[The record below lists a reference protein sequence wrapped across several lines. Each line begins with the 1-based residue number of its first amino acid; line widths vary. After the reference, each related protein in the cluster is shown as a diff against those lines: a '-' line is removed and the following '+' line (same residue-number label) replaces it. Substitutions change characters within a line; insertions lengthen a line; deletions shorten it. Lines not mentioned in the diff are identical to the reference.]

1 MAVYKRG
8 YERYEGRL
16 TPEWSR
22 SLTIARQAYRRVF
35 NSRLLITYLALCFIC
50 PVVCALIMYLPHNA
64 GALKMIPGANLISI
78 RPGFFL
84 GFMHWQGWLGFVLTA
99 FIGPGLVSADLANN
113 ALPLYFA
120 RPFSRTEYVV
130 GKMSVLAILLSF
142 ITWIPGLMLF
152 AFQSYLAGP
161 EWFWANLHVAYALFV
176 GFWIWIIL
184 LSLLA
189 LAMSAWVKWK
199 LAAGALILAI
209 VFVAAGFGEAFNSM
223 VHTQAGR
230 LINVVQVIDTI
241 WSSMLGM
248 ANRSGI
254 SPEHAWMSLAAGCA
268 LCLHLL
274 SRKIR
279 AYEVERS

>member
-35 NSRLLITYLALCFIC
+35 DSRLLSTYLVLCLLG
-50 PVVCALIMYLPHNA
+50 PAVCALIIYVPHNE
-64 GALKMIPGANLISI
+64 GALQMIPGARLLTIKP
-78 RPGFFL
+78 RFFL
-84 GFMHWQGWLGFVLTA
+84 EFMHVQGWLGFLLTA

-113 ALPLYFA
+113 ALPLYFS
-120 RPFSRTEYVV
+120 RPFSRAEYVV
-130 GKMSVLAILLSF
+130 GKWLVLAILLSF

-161 EWFWANLHVAYALFV
+161 QWFWDNLHVAGALFV
-176 GFWIWIIL
+176 GFWVWIAL
-184 LSLLA
+184 SSLLA

-209 VFVAAGFGEAFNSM
+209 FFVAAGFGEALNAM
-223 VHTQAGR
+223 MHTRAGR

-241 WSSMLGM
+241 WSSMLGLT
-248 ANRSGI
+248 NRSGI
-254 SPEHAWMSLAAGCA
+254 SPASAWISLIAACV

>member
-22 SLTIARQAYRRVF
+22 CLTIARQAYRRVF
-35 NSRLLITYLALCFIC
+35 DSRLLITYLVLCFIC
-50 PVVCALIMYLPHNA
+50 PIVCAVIMYLPHNA

-78 RPGFFL
+78 KPAFFL
-84 GFMHWQGWLGFVLTA
+84 HFMHWQGWLGFVLTA

-113 ALPLYFA
+113 ALPLYFS
-120 RPFSRTEYVV
+120 RPFSRTEYVL
-130 GKMSVLAILLSF
+130 GKMSVLAILISV
-142 ITWIPGLMLF
+142 ITWIPGLALF
-152 AFQSYLAGP
+152 AFQSYLAGFD
-161 EWFWANLHVAYALFV
+161 WLRANLHVAYALFV
-176 GFWIWIIL
+176 GFWVWIAL

-209 VFVAAGFGEAFNSM
+209 FFVAAGFGEAFNSM
-223 VHTQAGR
+223 VHTHAGS

-241 WSSMLGM
+241 WSSMLGL

-254 SPEHAWMSLAAGCA
+254 SPENAWISLIAGCA

>member
-1 MAVYKRG
+1 V
-8 YERYEGRL
+8 
-16 TPEWSR
+16 
-22 SLTIARQAYRRVF
+22 
-35 NSRLLITYLALCFIC
+35 LCFIC
-50 PVVCALIMYLPHNA
+50 PVVCALIIYLPHNA
-64 GALKMIPGANLISI
+64 GALKMIPGANLLSI
-78 RPGFFL
+78 KPDFFL
-84 GFMHWQGWLGFVLTA
+84 HFMHWQGWLGFVLTA

-113 ALPLYFA
+113 ALPLYFS
-120 RPFSRTEYVV
+120 RPFTRTEYVM

-142 ITWIPGLMLF
+142 ITWIPGLLLF
-152 AFQSYLAGP
+152 AFQSYLAGAQ
-161 EWFWANLHVAYALFV
+161 WFWDNLHVAYALFA
-176 GFWIWIIL
+176 GFWIWIAL
-184 LSLLA
+184 LGLLA

-209 VFVAAGFGEAFNSM
+209 FFVAAGFGEAFNSM
-223 VHTQAGR
+223 VNTHAGR

-241 WSSMLGM
+241 WSSMLGV

-254 SPEHAWMSLAAGCA
+254 SPESAWISLIAGCA